1 MEESLILIAIISI
14 SILILA
20 MIAINVYFSINVG
33 TASINSED
41 SEDSEDEYVEIE
53 VNDNVE
59 IEGNDN
65 VEIEGNDYGPSEVDL
80 MRKLRR
86 GGLQERDC
94 WGICRICN
102 ARGYNDCNKICRNC
116 QKQSS

>member
-1 MEESLILIAIISI
+1 MEESQILISIISI

-53 VNDNVE
+53 V
-59 IEGNDN
+59 NDN